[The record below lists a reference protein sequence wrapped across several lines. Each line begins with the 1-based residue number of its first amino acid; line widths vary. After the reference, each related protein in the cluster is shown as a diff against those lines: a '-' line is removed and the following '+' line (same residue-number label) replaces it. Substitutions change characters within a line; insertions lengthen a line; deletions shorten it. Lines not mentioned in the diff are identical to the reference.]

1 MPSQMDAVVSRA
13 RASLATAG
21 LTVAGEDL
29 ARPWGGFL
37 LISQTDIRGF
47 IQAYFSDTGMQ
58 EAGEHPALS
67 PKLLLVAPGQ
77 RLSWQ
82 YHRRRS
88 EIWRIVEWPVGI
100 SRSLTDEET
109 PMRSYAPGEVLRL
122 ELGERHRLI
131 GLETWGV
138 VAEIWQHTDA
148 ASPSDELDIVRVAV
162 DPLHRRLRSHLNRK
176 QHKEDAVP
184 GRLRN
189 PPQFTLRRSSLGGA
203 ASHLSGLALYGSVP
217 RLQRTYAQARRT
229 ARPPVAT
236 TTHRLGKT

>member
-1 MPSQMDAVVSRA
+1 MPSQMDAVVSQA

-37 LISQTDIRGF
+37 LISQADVREFIRV
-47 IQAYFSDTGMQ
+47 YFPD
-58 EAGEHPALS
+58 AVLRDVGEQLALS

-82 YHRRRS
+82 YHSRRG
-88 EIWRIVEWPVGI
+88 EIWRIIEGPVGI

-109 PMRSYAPGEVLRL
+109 PMRSYGPGEVLRL

-138 VAEIWQHTDA
+138 VAEIWQHIDA
-148 ASPSDELDIVRVAV
+148 ASPSDELDIVRVA
-162 DPLHRRLRSHLNRK
+162 D
-176 QHKEDAVP
+176 D
-184 GRLRN
+184 
-189 PPQFTLRRSSLGGA
+189 
-203 ASHLSGLALYGSVP
+203 YD
-217 RLQRTYAQARRT
+217 RT
-229 ARPPVAT
+229 
-236 TTHRLGKT
+236 